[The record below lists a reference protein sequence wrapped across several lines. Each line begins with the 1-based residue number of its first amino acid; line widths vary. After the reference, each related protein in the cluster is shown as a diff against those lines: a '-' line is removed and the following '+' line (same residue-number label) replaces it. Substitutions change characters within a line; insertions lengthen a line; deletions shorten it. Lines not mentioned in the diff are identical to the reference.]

1 MIPAL
6 KSLTR
11 RLTREDYWRYLRP
24 PLPGLSEDQTRM
36 LTPTC
41 SLLAS
46 TRNQSMEQAIFF
58 VTRDYRRA
66 RHLRARHEIH
76 KW

>member
-1 MIPAL
+1 MVPAL

-11 RLTREDYWRYLRP
+11 RLTREDNWRYLRP
-24 PLPGLSEDQTRM
+24 PLRGLSEDQTRE
-36 LTPTC
+36 LTPTY
-41 SLLAS
+41 SLLGS
-46 TRNQSMEQAIFF
+46 TRNQSMEQAIFV

-66 RHLRARHEIH
+66 RDLRARHEIH

>member
-24 PLPGLSEDQTRM
+24 PLRGLSEARPESLQ
-36 LTPTC
+36 PTC
-41 SLLAS
+41 SLLTS
-46 TRNQSMEQAIFF
+46 TRDPSMEQAIFL
-58 VTRDYRRA
+58 VTRAYRRA